1 MAYSTTTGI
10 SGLIERVTV
19 GPRAVAWVGGHNEE
33 KKREERRK
41 EEKREEKRR
50 KERRKER
57 REEGREGRGELD
69 GE

>member
-41 EEKREEKRR
+41 EKRGEEKRGEVR
-50 KERRKER
+50 
-57 REEGREGRGELD
+57 RGEKE
-69 GE
+69 GEN

>member
-19 GPRAVAWVGGHNEE
+19 GPSAVAWVGGQIEV
-33 KKREERRK
+33 KRK
-41 EEKREEKRR
+41 
-50 KERRKER
+50 
-57 REEGREGRGELD
+57 GRGGLD

>member
-41 EEKREEKRR
+41 EKRR
-50 KERRKER
+50 KERRKEEKRGGER
-57 REEGREGRGELD
+57 RKGRIRW
-69 GE
+69 